1 MTERLASDILGR
13 LLGVIRLYAENN
25 LPTPV
30 RGLPSLQ
37 KLIISARELARETEE
52 ELLIAELRIAELVHQ
67 VKSPPRRELVDIDQE
82 GNVVRLPFQPRIIR
96 TVNPSGGDAA

>member
-13 LLGVIRLYAENN
+13 LLNVLRGYAENN
-25 LPTPV
+25 QPMPV

-52 ELLIAELRIAELVHQ
+52 ELLIAELRIAELAHQ
-67 VKSPPRRELVDIDQE
+67 VKAAHRREPIDIDQL
-82 GNVVRLPFQPRIIR
+82 GNVIRLPFQPRVIR
-96 TVNPSGGDAA
+96 TISPDGGDAA